1 MFGWCHHFIRSFIHP
16 PIGWGGYA
24 LREEYRNP
32 YVRQHQNRH
41 LAQTFL
47 AWHYFSMKKFADQMA
62 DLDER
67 RKTAGITYVELSK
80 ASDTALVNLSRYRN
94 GHQQPTVDRWI
105 VIQEALEKLI
115 ADRAAAMNALASS

>member
-1 MFGWCHHFIRSFIHP
+1 
-16 PIGWGGYA
+16 
-24 LREEYRNP
+24 
-32 YVRQHQNRH
+32 
-41 LAQTFL
+41 
-47 AWHYFSMKKFADQMA
+47 MKKFADQMA